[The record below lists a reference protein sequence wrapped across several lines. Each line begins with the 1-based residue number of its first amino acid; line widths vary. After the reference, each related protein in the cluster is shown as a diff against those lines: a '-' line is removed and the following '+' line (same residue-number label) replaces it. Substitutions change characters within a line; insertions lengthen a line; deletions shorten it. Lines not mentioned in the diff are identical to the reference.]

1 MSSRFVIDEQATA
14 RNIIFHWE
22 NLGVNDS
29 FHVAIWEKMGLLP
42 SVNDRD
48 DREQHKYLIGLLKK
62 SYKDANYPK
71 SRRRWLQLHSLPRGN
86 RLRNLLATAEPY
98 GYRTKGD
105 GGEDN
110 SIAVELDNPSG
121 PVVPNGAPKR
131 RQIPSNEVDRLVRE
145 TLFDRPGKRN
155 AMSSFEQADKEPVD
169 KATQADF
176 P

>member
-1 MSSRFVIDEQATA
+1 MASRFVIDEQATA

-22 NLGVNDS
+22 NFGLNDS
-29 FHVAIWEKMGLLP
+29 FHVAIWEEMGLFP

-86 RLRNLLATAEPY
+86 RLRNLLATAEPC

-105 GGEDN
+105 GGEDV

-121 PVVPNGAPKR
+121 PVIPNAAPRR

-145 TLFDRPGKRN
+145 TLFDRPRKRS
-155 AMSSFEQADKEPVD
+155 AADSLEQAKAESVD
-169 KATQADF
+169 EATQTDF